1 MTLLKVLSA
10 VCFLLFLLPRHVY
23 AVVTYANCPTLNPL
37 PVTNFLPTAMAP
49 IKIVSNS
56 FEVGMNVTIKSA
68 VATASAIQT
77 QATSS
82 SFNSI
87 MVDMIETSHAYNTDL
102 LQIDKQFK
110 DLMMAYESDLAARQ
124 SELDGMM
131 FPGDDSM
138 MQPKPGET
146 RSIDPASPSY
156 KFIKEVCSAGK
167 MQQLM
172 TSKKVVKNA
181 FRNKNR
187 RSQKI
192 LSNMQVVSGIQA
204 KAKENIDR
212 HYDIFC
218 SQTDFENGLCDQSSM
233 TPNADLDAGLFLYP
247 TGHIAS
253 GGRNQDYSTAYT
265 YSAVESLASYQYIK
279 NLTGTLYIPPP
290 TQQELK
296 NSDSAVFVSAYKQ
309 MLSVMSL
316 STDAL
321 LHISSMREPI
331 NNSGLIMGKLDAM
344 NYLIEK
350 SKLPEYQ
357 RVFKSASDN
366 GKMLEMQKH
375 LALQQR
381 LRFAMMEQQDR
392 LRQIK
397 AARLAVEA
405 TRAALSEG

>member
-1 MTLLKVLSA
+1 MSILKILSA
-10 VCFLLFLLPRHVY
+10 VCFSLILCPSNAY

-68 VATASAIQT
+68 VSTASAIQT

-146 RSIDPASPSY
+146 RSIDPSSPSY
-156 KFIKEVCSAGK
+156 RFIKEVCSAGK

-172 TSKKVVKNA
+172 TSKKVVLKA
-181 FRNKNR
+181 TKNKNR

-192 LSNMQVVSGIQA
+192 LSNMQVVSSIQA

-218 SQTDFENGLCDQSSM
+218 SQTDVDNGLCDQPSM

-247 TGHIAS
+247 SGYIES

-296 NSDSAVFVSAYKQ
+296 SSDSAVFVSAYKQ

-316 STDAL
+316 STDSL

-392 LRQIK
+392 MRQLK
-397 AARLAVEA
+397 AARLAIEA